1 MALQK
6 HWQQTF
12 AVGRV
17 ACLDD
22 EIQDQAASAGGQIE
36 LVTVIDIATALDDNV
51 GMRLEEAYQLLIG
64 GHRLAAQDPSL
75 GLVDDPF
82 NQRLVMADGGLPEF
96 DGWARGRRQLLCR
109 LLKIG
114 PRWCA

>member
-1 MALQK
+1 
-6 HWQQTF
+6 
-12 AVGRV
+12 
-17 ACLDD
+17 
-22 EIQDQAASAGGQIE
+22 
-36 LVTVIDIATALDDNV
+36 
-51 GMRLEEAYQLLIG
+51 MRLEEAYQLLIG

-109 LLKIG
+109 LLKMAQGGARDPEQLAIG
-114 PRWCA
+114 LDPLETAAGILDRPGPLLRRAAVIMPWVALPKASAA